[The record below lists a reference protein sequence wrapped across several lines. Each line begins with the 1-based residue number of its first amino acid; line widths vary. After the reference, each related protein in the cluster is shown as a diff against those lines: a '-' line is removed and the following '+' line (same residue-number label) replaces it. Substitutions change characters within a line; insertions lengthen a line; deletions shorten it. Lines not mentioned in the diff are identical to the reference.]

1 MASENPVLLDQ
12 DIVNIEY
19 RERNKSPSQQWYFD
33 EFSGIYRQ
41 NVGHLNQSLSQCIS
55 SNRSKHEPIAESRNS
70 FVSQRQ
76 TLFGLDFSIK
86 DTLSAQSIK
95 GDDDNN
101 NEPWPEPTTVEE
113 VYELIRKARA
123 SQNRYKQLDL
133 CRMLMEIAC
142 RSETP
147 SFVTASPI
155 PGTPRV
161 NTRYREQELRRK
173 KKDDLILDEVLVLEA
188 QKILKRL
195 ALGGGIGQ
203 GTDGDA
209 QFLLANCYGV
219 GGLGLT
225 LNRERAFSLYIQAAK
240 QNHIESIYRAGVCY
254 ETGIGTRK
262 DHQRA
267 VIYYRKAASLSH
279 AVSMY
284 KLGIICLRGF
294 CNHPIQ
300 IREGLN
306 WLQRAASA
314 KCPDALYALSTIHFS
329 KEFSNTHLVPDISY
343 AMEMLHESAKLN
355 HVPSQVKLGEMYE
368 TGNELVEADDAL
380 SIYWYTCAAEQGSAD
395 AALALSSWFL
405 TGSTDILDQS
415 DQEAYLWARKAASCQ
430 NADRWTLAKA
440 FFLVGMYTEKGIG
453 ASDVLQED
461 VSFWYRRAAA
471 LGHLGAIKMLENLL

>member
-55 SNRSKHEPIAESRNS
+55 SNRFKHESIAESRNS
-70 FVSQRQ
+70 FASHRQ

-86 DTLSAQSIK
+86 DTLSAQSIR

-123 SQNRYKQLDL
+123 SQNRHKQLDL

-147 SFVTASPI
+147 SF
-155 PGTPRV
+155 
-161 NTRYREQELRRK
+161 

-355 HVPSQVKLGEMYE
+355 HVPSQVRLGEMYE

-380 SIYWYTCAAEQGSAD
+380 SIYWYTCAAEQGSSD

-453 ASDVLQED
+453 ASDMLQED